1 MIAVATKE
9 NDPTQALLDALR
21 HPLRRALLHRYV
33 VAEEP
38 TSPKYLANS
47 MRQPLSSVSY
57 HVRELA
63 KLGALELV
71 EEEQRR
77 GSVEHFYE
85 PIELVTG
92 TVWALAAMGLRPPL
106 AEGEPHLRTPEA
118 IAQGEGPH
126 RRAAGGQG
134 VPGSPRPTERGRPPV
149 LDRLREDR
157 PSEPENRPT
166 DDQDK

>member
-1 MIAVATKE
+1 MTSKE
-9 NDPTQALLDALR
+9 EDPTQALLDALR

-33 VAEEP
+33 VAEAP

-77 GSVEHFYE
+77 GAVEHFYVVT
-85 PIELVTG
+85 ELVTE

-106 AEGEPHLRTPEA
+106 AEGEPYLLTPEE
-118 IAQGEGPH
+118 IARIHAHVAE
-126 RRAAGGQG
+126 RREDKEFQDRLA
-134 VPGSPRPTERGRPPV
+134 RLKEEDRPV

-157 PSEPENRPT
+157 PSEPQSRPT
-166 DDQDK
+166 DDQGN

>member
-1 MIAVATKE
+1 VIAMATKE

-38 TSPKYLANS
+38 TSPKYLAHS
-47 MRQPLSSVSY
+47 MRLPLSSVSY

-63 KLGALELV
+63 KLGAVEIA

-77 GSVEHFYE
+77 GAVEHFYVVT
-85 PIELVTG
+85 ELVTG

-106 AEGEPHLRTPEA
+106 AEGEPHLPTPEE
-118 IAQGEGPH
+118 IARINEH
-126 RRAAGGQG
+126 
-134 VPGSPRPTERGRPPV
+134 
-149 LDRLREDR
+149 
-157 PSEPENRPT
+157 
-166 DDQDK
+166 

>member
-1 MIAVATKE
+1 MARKE

-63 KLGALELV
+63 KLGAVEIA

-77 GSVEHFYE
+77 GAVEHFYVVT
-85 PIELVTG
+85 PLVTES
-92 TVWALAAMGLRPPL
+92 VWALAAIGLRPPL
-106 AEGEPHLRTPEA
+106 AEGEPYLLTPEA
-118 IAQGEGPH
+118 IARINEHIAG
-126 RRAAGGQG
+126 RREDKEFMERLARLKKED
-134 VPGSPRPTERGRPPV
+134 RPL

-157 PSEPENRPT
+157 PSEPDNRST
-166 DDQDK
+166 HDQGK

>member
-1 MIAVATKE
+1 
-9 NDPTQALLDALR
+9 
-21 HPLRRALLHRYV
+21 
-33 VAEEP
+33 
-38 TSPKYLANS
+38 

-63 KLGALELV
+63 KLGAVELV

-85 PIELVTG
+85 PTELVTG

-106 AEGEPHLRTPEA
+106 AEGEPYLLTPEE
-118 IAQGEGPH
+118 IARIHAHVAERREDKEFVDRLARLKEEG
-126 RRAAGGQG
+126 R
-134 VPGSPRPTERGRPPV
+134 PV

-157 PSEPENRPT
+157 PSEPKSRST
-166 DDQDK
+166 DD

>member
-1 MIAVATKE
+1 MATKE

-38 TSPKYLANS
+38 TSPKYLAHS
-47 MRQPLSSVSY
+47 MRLPLSSVSY

-63 KLGALELV
+63 KLGAVEIA

-77 GSVEHFYE
+77 GAVEHFYVVT
-85 PIELVTG
+85 ELVTG

-106 AEGEPHLRTPEA
+106 AEGEPHLPTPEE
-118 IAQGEGPH
+118 IARINEH
-126 RRAAGGQG
+126 
-134 VPGSPRPTERGRPPV
+134 
-149 LDRLREDR
+149 
-157 PSEPENRPT
+157 
-166 DDQDK
+166 